1 MIPYETYKVVHLVG
15 IIFAFAG
22 LGGLMLTVA
31 NGATKQ
37 TSKVRKL
44 IGISHGVAMF
54 VVLLGGF
61 GLLARLKIVHG
72 AAFPGWVWGKLIIWV
87 LVSALLAV
95 PYRKPELA
103 RPLFFLLP
111 VLGGVAAWL
120 AIYKPF

>member
-1 MIPYETYKVVHLVG
+1 MIPYQAYKIVHLVG
-15 IIFAFAG
+15 VMLTFAV

-37 TSKVRKL
+37 NSKVRKL
-44 IGISHGVAMF
+44 IGMTHGIALF

-61 GLLARLKIVHG
+61 GLLARLGITHG
-72 AAFPGWVWGKLIIWV
+72 GFPGWVWGKLTIWV
-87 LVSALLAV
+87 LLGIMLAV

-103 RPLFFLLP
+103 RPLFFLMP
-111 VLGGVAAWL
+111 VLGAIAAWL

>member
-1 MIPYETYKVVHLVG
+1 MIPYQTYKVVHLVG
-15 IIFAFAG
+15 IMLAFAV

-37 TSKVRKL
+37 NSKVRKL
-44 IGISHGVAMF
+44 IGITHGIALF
-54 VVLLGGF
+54 IVLLGGF
-61 GLLARLKIVHG
+61 GLLARLGIIHG
-72 AAFPGWVWGKLIIWV
+72 ASFPGWVWGKLTVWV
-87 LVSALLAV
+87 LLAIMLAV

-111 VLGGVAAWL
+111 VLGAIAAWL

>member
-1 MIPYETYKVVHLVG
+1 MIPYATYKVVHLIG
-15 IIFAFAG
+15 IMLAFAA
-22 LGGLMLTVA
+22 LGGVMLTVA

-37 TSKVRKL
+37 TSRVKKL
-44 IGISHGVAMF
+44 IGITHGVAMF

-61 GLLARLKIVHG
+61 GLLARLKIVQS
-72 AAFPGWVWGKLIIWV
+72 ASFPGWVWGKLTIWLILSV
-87 LVSALLAV
+87 MLAV

-111 VLGGVAAWL
+111 VLGGIAAWL